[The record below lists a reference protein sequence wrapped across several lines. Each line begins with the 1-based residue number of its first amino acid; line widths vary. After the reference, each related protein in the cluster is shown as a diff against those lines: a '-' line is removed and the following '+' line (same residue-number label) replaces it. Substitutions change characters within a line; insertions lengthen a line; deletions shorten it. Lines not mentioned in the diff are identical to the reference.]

1 MSSPTATRGSR
12 RTSSPRDRAGSTGRG
27 RGAAPAQPRAF
38 SRRDVQAH
46 RVRRRRGFVV
56 LAALAA
62 VALIVVVMMPLAKR
76 AVVSEFGLPLRY
88 ASTIRQQAAEK
99 HVPSSLIA
107 AVIYAETKFDP
118 RTSSAG
124 ALGLMQIEP
133 ATARNLAH
141 MSGGT
146 LFKVADLAHPA
157 TNIAY
162 GSYYL
167 RYLLNV
173 YHDNR
178 TLALAAYNAGLT
190 NVDRWVA
197 TAHARGQTLTV
208 GAIPFPQTRAYVVRV
223 EAATKTYRRY
233 YAKLLGPP

>member
-1 MSSPTATRGSR
+1 MSRRGS
-12 RTSSPRDRAGSTGRG
+12 GRG
-27 RGAAPAQPRAF
+27 RVNRRA
-38 SRRDVQAH
+38 SAL
-46 RVRRRRGFVV
+46 VV
-56 LAALAA
+56 LIALAALAA
-62 VALIVVVMMPLAKR
+62 VFVVPVVDRVVRDLSFPLQDTSIINR
-76 AVVSEFGLPLRY
+76 
-88 ASTIRQQAAEK
+88 QAAVE
-99 HVPSSLIA
+99 HIDPALVA